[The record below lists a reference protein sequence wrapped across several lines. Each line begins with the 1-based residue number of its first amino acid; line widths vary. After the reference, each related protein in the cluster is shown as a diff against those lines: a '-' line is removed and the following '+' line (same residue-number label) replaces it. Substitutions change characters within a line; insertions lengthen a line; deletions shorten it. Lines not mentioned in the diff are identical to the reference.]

1 MLSTV
6 KKAINDRRST
16 LTTAA
21 GVGVGIYFV
30 RTYVKSRLEEVKERL
45 EDERLAKDVLKRRFE
60 QSKEDVEYT
69 VMALLPELAEGI
81 LAELNVEEVTREL
94 QNLRAGGEGRG
105 IEGSPLQRPPSSLAS
120 SMDSEMRSDTGLSTS
135 GLQGWVEAGQT
146 AGTYSSE
153 GSHLS
158 NSFVTSYSGSE
169 PSTSSSAS
177 VVGDVS
183 DREQDHQRQHPP
195 PMTDLTSSITSI
207 TSSSSVNSHASSSS
221 SSRSK
226 AQLWNNL
233 KTLTFT
239 RTLTTIY
246 AVSLLT
252 LFTSIQLTIL
262 AREKYLR
269 GVYQM
274 ERDERMRE
282 EMEASF
288 RREMS
293 FTGMAFSL
301 LKSKL
306 GFATE
311 ETDLFDSLS
320 HQMTPTELVDP
331 ADIPSIT
338 NMSDAAFDSLSTKYL
353 TLSYHLLHIGF
364 RDLSARVQAAVEDV
378 LQPVSLKTRLSLTD
392 VHRLVQDIRRKV
404 EWEITFEGRE
414 RKVTFEHSCVPQTR
428 ELVERTLRLGGWAE
442 ADTQF
447 ELSLENDDLLSSPL
461 LSSEVESSQL
471 SYDLESRVIAPNLVR
486 LLPPNLRPLNPSTS
500 NTIEDTQFT
509 HLIDE
514 TRTLLMSSDFT
525 YVLDVCLDHT
535 VGLLMDSLEQGV
547 LLKNDS
553 GEETP
558 RIRMASLLPPLAHWS
573 KQTLVGLPSEAVD
586 GLIGS
591 SGSGG
596 LREVS
601 ALIAIVFG
609 KFEDNR

>member
-1 MLSTV
+1 MFSTV

-16 LTTAA
+16 LATAA
-21 GVGVGIYFV
+21 GVGAGLYFV

-94 QNLRAGGEGRG
+94 QNLRAGGEGKG

-120 SMDSEMRSDTGLSTS
+120 SMDSETRSDAGLSTS
-135 GLQGWVEAGQT
+135 GLQGWVEAGQA

-183 DREQDHQRQHPP
+183 DREQDPQRQHPP
-195 PMTDLTSSITSI
+195 PITDLTSSITSI

-269 GVYQM
+269 GVNQM
-274 ERDERMRE
+274 EHEERMRE
-282 EMEASF
+282 DMEASF

-293 FTGMAFSL
+293 LTGMAFSL

-311 ETDLFDSLS
+311 ETNLFDSLS
-320 HQMTPTELVDP
+320 HQMTPTELMDP
-331 ADIPSIT
+331 TDIPSIT

-442 ADTQF
+442 ADTR
-447 ELSLENDDLLSSPL
+447 LPLENDDLLSSPL

-471 SYDLESRVIAPNLVR
+471 SYDLESRVIAPNLVD
-486 LLPPNLRPLNPSTS
+486 LLPPNLHPLNSSTL
-500 NTIEDTQFT
+500 NTIEDSQFT

-525 YVLDVCLDHT
+525 YVLDACLDHN
-535 VGLLMDSLEQGV
+535 VGLLMDSLEQGA
-547 LLKNDS
+547 LSKNDPS
-553 GEETP
+553 EETP

-609 KFEDNR
+609 NFENNR